1 MDPLRQSLWLLGLE
15 LFETLLLCQTFRSMK
30 WFLCTKRFF
39 FLEKKQILR
48 GTRRSALTDEV
59 ICREVAFFIF
69 ECATHHSSW
78 IFLEKVFF
86 LLRHFEYNTSRP
98 KTKETTRK
106 EKEPTCTWHV
116 CKGPGQECVFCLK
129 GRVEFIHGGLD
140 CFVLHS
146 ALIKPIDGVKIV
158 NNAHDEIVRKSL
170 SDLIVCICMR
180 VCVRTHRLV
189 CRNEIQA
196 CNCGR
201 ATFH

>member
-1 MDPLRQSLWLLGLE
+1 
-15 LFETLLLCQTFRSMK
+15 MK
-30 WFLCTKRFF
+30 WTPFVRVFDSWDLSCLKRFFSAKPSGVWNDFCARKDFF
-39 FLEKKQILR
+39 FLEKKTNTPRNEALSAHGRSNMSR
-48 GTRRSALTDEV
+48 G
-59 ICREVAFFIF
+59 CFFYLWMRN
-69 ECATHHSSW
+69 ASLKLDLSR
-78 IFLEKVFF
+78 KSFF

-158 NNAHDEIVRKSL
+158 NYAHDEIVRKSL
-170 SDLIVCICMR
+170 SDLIVCLCVF
-180 VCVRTHRLV
+180 VCVCVCART
-189 CRNEIQA
+189 
-196 CNCGR
+196 G
-201 ATFH
+201 

>member
-1 MDPLRQSLWLLGLE
+1 
-15 LFETLLLCQTFRSMK
+15 MK
-30 WFLCTKRFF
+30 WTPFVRVFDSWDLSCLKRFFSAKPSGVWNDFCARKDFF

-170 SDLIVCICMR
+170 SDLIVCLCVF
-180 VCVRTHRLV
+180 VCVCVCART
-189 CRNEIQA
+189 
-196 CNCGR
+196 G
-201 ATFH
+201 